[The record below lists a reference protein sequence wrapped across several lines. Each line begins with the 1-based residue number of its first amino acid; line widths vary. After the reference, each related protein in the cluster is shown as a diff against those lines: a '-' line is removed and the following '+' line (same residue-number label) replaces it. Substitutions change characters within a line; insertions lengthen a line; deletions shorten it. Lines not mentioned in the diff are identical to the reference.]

1 MKTNKMMS
9 QEEVVKVLDDSKGFL
24 ENTFR
29 LYLITN
35 GVDDILDALAN
46 EDLEDMDKVETLKL
60 FKKGLAL
67 YYDFIDIMQTEA
79 ITVMDTNQK
88 VNQMYE
94 ALLKNGQK
102 SKA

>member
-35 GVDDILDALAN
+35 GVDDILNVLTN
-46 EDLEDMDKVETLKL
+46 EDLKDMDKVETLKL
-60 FKKGLAL
+60 LKKGLEL
-67 YYDFIDIMQTEA
+67 YYDFIDIIQTEA

-94 ALLKNGQK
+94 ALLKNGQIEK
-102 SKA
+102 

>member
-60 FKKGLAL
+60 IKKGLKL
-67 YYDFIDIMQTEA
+67 YSDFIDIMQTEA

-94 ALLKNGQK
+94 ALLKNGQIEK
-102 SKA
+102 

>member
-1 MKTNKMMS
+1 MKTNEMMS
-9 QEEVVKVLDDSKGFL
+9 QEEVVKVLDDAKGFL
-24 ENTFR
+24 ENTFK

-35 GVDDILDALAN
+35 GVDDILEVLAN

-60 FKKGLAL
+60 LKKGLAL

-94 ALLKNGQK
+94 ALLKSGLNEK
-102 SKA
+102 

>member
-1 MKTNKMMS
+1 MKTNEMMS
-9 QEEVVKVLDDSKGFL
+9 QEEIVKVLDDTKEFIEDSIK
-24 ENTFR
+24 
-29 LYLITN
+29 LYLKMYGAN
-35 GVDDILDALAN
+35 DILDVLAN

-94 ALLKNGQK
+94 ALLKNGQIEK
-102 SKA
+102 

>member
-9 QEEVVKVLDDSKGFL
+9 QEEVVKVLDDTKGFL

-35 GVDDILDALAN
+35 GVDDILNVLADEN
-46 EDLEDMDKVETLKL
+46 LEDMDKVETLKL
-60 FKKGLAL
+60 IKKGLAL

-94 ALLKNGQK
+94 ALLKNGQIEK
-102 SKA
+102 

>member
-9 QEEVVKVLDDSKGFL
+9 QEEVVKVLDDTKGFL

-29 LYLITN
+29 LYLITI
-35 GVDDILDALAN
+35 GVDDILDVLAN
-46 EDLEDMDKVETLKL
+46 EDLEDMDTVETLKL
-60 FKKGLAL
+60 LKKGLAL

-94 ALLKNGQK
+94 ALLKNGQIEK
-102 SKA
+102 

>member
-1 MKTNKMMS
+1 MKTNEMMS
-9 QEEVVKVLDDSKGFL
+9 QEEVVKVFDDTKGFL

-35 GVDDILDALAN
+35 GVDDILDALTN
-46 EDLEDMDKVETLKL
+46 EDLEDMDEIETLKL

-79 ITVMDTNQK
+79 MTVMDTNQK

-94 ALLKNGQK
+94 ALLKNGQIEK
-102 SKA
+102 

>member
-29 LYLITN
+29 LCLITT
-35 GVDDILDALAN
+35 GLDDILDVLAN

-60 FKKGLAL
+60 IKKGIAL

-88 VNQMYE
+88 VNLMYE
-94 ALLKNGQK
+94 ALLKNGQIEK
-102 SKA
+102 

>member
-1 MKTNKMMS
+1 MKTNEMMS
-9 QEEVVKVLDDSKGFL
+9 QEEVVKVFDDTKGFL

-35 GVDDILDALAN
+35 GVDDILDALTN
-46 EDLEDMDKVETLKL
+46 EDLEDMDEIETLKL

-94 ALLKNGQK
+94 ALLKNGQIEK
-102 SKA
+102 

>member
-1 MKTNKMMS
+1 MKTNEMMS
-9 QEEVVKVLDDSKGFL
+9 QEEVVKVLDDTKGFL

-35 GVDDILDALAN
+35 GVDDVLDFLTN
-46 EDLEDMDKVETLKL
+46 TDLEEMDEVETLKL

-67 YYDFIDIMQTEA
+67 YFDFIDIMRTEA

-94 ALLKNGQK
+94 ALLKNGQIEK
-102 SKA
+102 

>member
-1 MKTNKMMS
+1 MKTNEMMS
-9 QEEVVKVLDDSKGFL
+9 QEEVVKVLDDTKGFL

-35 GVDDILDALAN
+35 GVDDILDVLAN

-60 FKKGLAL
+60 LKKGLAL

-94 ALLKNGQK
+94 TLLKNGQIEK
-102 SKA
+102 

>member
-1 MKTNKMMS
+1 MKTNEMMS
-9 QEEVVKVLDDSKGFL
+9 QEEVVKVLNDSKEFL

-35 GVDDILDALAN
+35 GVDDILDVLAN
-46 EDLEDMDKVETLKL
+46 EDLEDMSEVETLKL
-60 FKKGLAL
+60 LKKGLKL

-94 ALLKNGQK
+94 ALLKNGQIEK
-102 SKA
+102 

>member
-1 MKTNKMMS
+1 MMS
-9 QEEVVKVLDDSKGFL
+9 QEEVVKVLDDTKGFL

-35 GVDDILDALAN
+35 GVDDILDVLAN
-46 EDLEDMDKVETLKL
+46 EDLEDMDTVETLKL
-60 FKKGLAL
+60 IKKGLAL
-67 YYDFIDIMQTEA
+67 YYDFIDIMKTEA

-94 ALLKNGQK
+94 ALLKNGQIEK
-102 SKA
+102 

>member
-9 QEEVVKVLDDSKGFL
+9 QEEVVKVLDDSEGFL

-35 GVDDILDALAN
+35 GVDDILNVLTN

-60 FKKGLAL
+60 IKKGLKL
-67 YYDFIDIMQTEA
+67 YSDFIDIMQTEA

-94 ALLKNGQK
+94 ALLKNGQIEK
-102 SKA
+102 

>member
-9 QEEVVKVLDDSKGFL
+9 QEEVVKVLDDTKGFL

-35 GVDDILDALAN
+35 GVDDILDNLAN
-46 EDLEDMDKVETLKL
+46 EDLEDMDKVYAQKL

-94 ALLKNGQK
+94 ALLKNGQIEK
-102 SKA
+102 

>member
-9 QEEVVKVLDDSKGFL
+9 QEEVVKVLDDTKEFL

-94 ALLKNGQK
+94 ALLKNGQIEK
-102 SKA
+102 

>member
-24 ENTFR
+24 EDTFR
-29 LYLITN
+29 LYLITI
-35 GVDDILDALAN
+35 GVDDILNVLTN
-46 EDLEDMDKVETLKL
+46 KDLEDMDEVETLKL
-60 FKKGLAL
+60 IKKGLAL
-67 YYDFIDIMQTEA
+67 YYDFIDIMRTEA

-94 ALLKNGQK
+94 AFLKNGQNEK
-102 SKA
+102 

>member
-1 MKTNKMMS
+1 MMS
-9 QEEVVKVLDDSKGFL
+9 QEEVVKVLDDTKGFL

-35 GVDDILDALAN
+35 GVDDILDVLAN

-60 FKKGLAL
+60 LKKGLAL

-94 ALLKNGQK
+94 TLLKNGQIEK
-102 SKA
+102 

>member
-1 MKTNKMMS
+1 MKTNEMMS
-9 QEEVVKVLDDSKGFL
+9 QEEVVKVFDDTKGFL

-35 GVDDILDALAN
+35 GVDDILNVLTD
-46 EDLEDMDKVETLKL
+46 EDLEDMDEVETLKL
-60 FKKGLAL
+60 IKKGLKL
-67 YYDFIDIMQTEA
+67 YSDFIDIMQTEA

-94 ALLKNGQK
+94 ALVKNGQIEK
-102 SKA
+102 

>member
-1 MKTNKMMS
+1 MKTNEMMS

-35 GVDDILDALAN
+35 GVDDILNDLTN
-46 EDLEDMDKVETLKL
+46 KDLEDMDEVETLKL
-60 FKKGLAL
+60 IKKGLAL
-67 YYDFIDIMQTEA
+67 YSDFIDIMQTEA

-94 ALLKNGQK
+94 ALLKNGQIEK
-102 SKA
+102 

>member
-9 QEEVVKVLDDSKGFL
+9 QEEVVKVLDDTKGFL
-24 ENTFR
+24 QNTFR

-46 EDLEDMDKVETLKL
+46 EDLEDMDEVETLKL

-94 ALLKNGQK
+94 TLLKNGQIEK
-102 SKA
+102 